1 MATRVEAAGATAA
14 RTGAARRVAHGGAGQ
29 VRRAATPPGLAR
41 ERHAAPPAAT
51 APAPFVT
58 APPATV
64 RGRAVPGPV
73 AHVLVALVRPVPA
86 GTARVPAASATI
98 APAAVARAAMAPV
111 QVVRVKVALGAAAH
125 VPAASVT
132 IAPVAVARAAMAPV
146 QVVLGAA
153 ARVLVA
159 SVTIAR
165 AAVAR
170 ARVAPAVM
178 ARAGIRPGAV
188 PTARPQAPPGRRGLL
203 GVPPT
208 AHPGMATAHAATGLP
223 AVVRSAP
230 IVPPAAARQVPD
242 PMAIARPAAARQ
254 TDAPL
259 VARPLDARPATGTPG
274 AGDHPAGP
282 RPPQDAQVLSGI
294 ARLPG
299 VVQVPAA
306 LGAMRARIAV
316 PPRTVASLTAA
327 PPPGPRQ
334 PGRAACRRSRPA
346 SPWTN

>member
-29 VRRAATPPGLAR
+29 VRPAATPPGLAR

-64 RGRAVPGPV
+64 RGRAVP
-73 AHVLVALVRPVPA
+73 VLVALVRPVPA
-86 GTARVPAASATI
+86 GTARVRAASATI
-98 APAAVARAAMAPV
+98 APAAVARAAIARV
-111 QVVRVKVALGAAAH
+111 KVVRVKVALGAVAR
-125 VPAASVT
+125 VPAGSVT
-132 IAPVAVARAAMAPV
+132 IAPVAAARAAMARVRAVRGAAAPV
-146 QVVLGAA
+146 KVVRGAA

-165 AAVAR
+165 APAAR

-188 PTARPQAPPGRRGLL
+188 PTARPQVPPGRRGLL

-230 IVPPAAARQVPD
+230 IVP
-242 PMAIARPAAARQ
+242 PAAARQ

-334 PGRAACRRSRPA
+334 SGRAACRRSRPA